1 MSARLTP
8 LLLIVLASVLVG
20 FRTGHAH
27 EPVDREK
34 AARVKAAYLYHL
46 ARLATW
52 PEGTFASEDDSLRI
66 GIVGDDPFDLAGL
79 FFTSRQDLRA
89 GRHPLSIDRLAL
101 PVGDEQAAGLARYHL
116 VYFTEAARGLAWRT
130 LHGGTPPGVLVTAE
144 IDGFCENG
152 GMVGFEIGDGRVS
165 IEVNQDALRRGAMR
179 LSAEFMQHATLVAPV
194 LDRRD

>member
-1 MSARLTP
+1 MSARLAP
-8 LLLIVLASVLVG
+8 LLLIVLAAGLLVCA
-20 FRTGHAH
+20 TGHAH

-79 FFTSRQDLRA
+79 FFTTRQDLRA
-89 GRHPLSIDRLAL
+89 GRHPLSIDRVATS
-101 PVGDEQAAGLARYHL
+101 VDDEPAAEFARYHL
-116 VYFTEAARGLAWRT
+116 VYFTEAARAQAWRT
-130 LHGGTPPGVLVTAE
+130 LRRGTPPGVLVTAE

-152 GMVGFEIGDGRVS
+152 GMVGFEIGDGRVD
-165 IEVNQDALRRGAMR
+165 IEVNQEALHHGAMR
-179 LSAEFMQHATLVAPV
+179 LSAEFMQHANLVVPV
-194 LDRRD
+194 LDGRD